1 MAKTYNDLYLD
12 IRQRLRKAGVEAAQ
26 LEARELICHA
36 SSKSQ
41 EEFLKDSRLYAP
53 SPVEEQLERD
63 IQRRLAGEPVAYII
77 GEWNFYGLPLT
88 VTPAVLI
95 PRPDTEIIAA
105 RAIELSK
112 GAGPH
117 GRVLDLC
124 TGSGCIGLAVA
135 KHTDNCRVVL
145 GDLSEDALR
154 VCRQNVRRNGLTAR
168 TTVMTVDALQPPT
181 HFLGDFN
188 VIVCN
193 PPYIRSGDIPGLD
206 VSVRKYEP
214 KMALDGGED
223 GLRFYRYLAEHW
235 KLALRRQG
243 TLLFEVGYDQA
254 EDVSELLS
262 QYGYRNI
269 TQHKDYNGILRGVE
283 ATL

>member
-12 IRQRLRKAGVEAAQ
+12 LRQRLRKAGVEAAQ

-36 SSKSQ
+36 AGKSQ

-63 IQRRLAGEPVAYII
+63 VQRRLAGEPVAYII

-105 RAIELSK
+105 RAIELAK
-112 GAGPH
+112 GAGAQ

-135 KHTDNCRVVL
+135 KHAENCRVVL

-154 VCRQNVRRNGLTAR
+154 VCRQNARQNGLTAR
-168 TTVMTVDALQPPT
+168 TTIMTVDALQPPP
-181 HFLGDFN
+181 HF
-188 VIVCN
+188 
-193 PPYIRSGDIPGLD
+193 
-206 VSVRKYEP
+206 
-214 KMALDGGED
+214 
-223 GLRFYRYLAEHW
+223 
-235 KLALRRQG
+235 
-243 TLLFEVGYDQA
+243 
-254 EDVSELLS
+254 
-262 QYGYRNI
+262 
-269 TQHKDYNGILRGVE
+269 
-283 ATL
+283 

>member
-12 IRQRLRKAGVEAAQ
+12 LRQRLRKAGVDAAQ

-36 SSKSQ
+36 SGKSQ

-53 SPVEEQLERD
+53 SPVEEQLAVD
-63 IQRRLAGEPVAYII
+63 VQRRLAGEPVAYII

-105 RAIELSK
+105 RAIELAK
-112 GAGPH
+112 AAGEH

-135 KHTDNCRVVL
+135 KHAENCRVVL

-154 VCRQNVRRNGLTAR
+154 VCRQNARQNGLTAR
-168 TTVMTVDALQPPT
+168 TTILTVDALQLPT
-181 HFLGDFN
+181 HYLGDFN
-188 VIVCN
+188 VIVCT

-206 VSVRKYEP
+206 VSVRNYEP
-214 KMALDGGED
+214 LLALDGGAD
-223 GLRFYRYLAEHW
+223 GLTFYRYLAQHW

-254 EDVSELLS
+254 EDVSDLLA

-269 TQHKDYNGILRGVE
+269 TQHKD
-283 ATL
+283 